1 MSDPPTSRQ
10 VTPTAAAESVL
21 LQSSVADDPPDP
33 SLRSAELS
41 ARELADALWLGLAI
55 AGGDR
60 PVVTV
65 RTKPSTEQSPEPV
78 APKPPPSG
86 QGTREAT
93 GKGRPA
99 AESPP
104 REVRESWGLGTRRSV
119 RPSGAEP
126 DSPDV
131 TGSMAWPTAPAL
143 PDALLIARALRP
155 LAVAADSPWDKV
167 LDEEE
172 TASTAA
178 DTGMWLPR
186 WRPEQWRRFEVALVV
201 DTSLSME
208 IWQHTVRE
216 FRDVLVRQGAFRDV
230 RTYRMDCSISTV
242 EKLVLRTEGG
252 VARGWRDLL
261 DPSRRRLVLVMT
273 DTVGAAWHTG
283 AAAGLLVAW
292 GRAMPVAVVQ
302 AMPERLWHWG
312 GLAPRRMC
320 VSAAEPGAPNQRLR
334 VSAPRP
340 VLGPVPTPAPEDVVI
355 PILALEPAA
364 LGAWARL
371 FAVAGAGLVTLTAVF
386 MSPRVDDTEAARE
399 PAPAVTARERVRRF
413 RAFASVDAFHLAGL
427 LAVAPLSLAT
437 ISLVQR
443 VLLPGA
449 GLDTQAEVLL
459 GGLLE
464 RSPTDPAGISYDFSD
479 GVREELLGGLFR
491 SDVVRVAR
499 LVSDYLG
506 AKFPLLLNFR
516 KALEDPD
523 GTELPASEPIN
534 GPMIKLQAA
543 VFRALSGPYYRRSEL
558 LGRQLASL
566 SRFADRITRTGGGT
580 GPDGTGTDVDHH
592 NDHDQQGSPV
602 GKRGRPAENQPED
615 ASLPN
620 TDIQSPPTAD
630 PVAPPGGTDMSA
642 PGRTAPGYPRPVDIT
657 SAVRQPHVWGELMP
671 LRNPDFVGREDLL
684 ERIHQRLAEPGT
696 TAVVP
701 EALHGLGGVGK
712 SQTVV
717 EYIYQNIQEYD
728 LVWWISAEHPTQ
740 IRNSFVELA
749 RKLELPVSGGPE
761 GARAAVLEA
770 LRRGEP
776 YSRWILVFDN
786 ADRPEIIRDFLPR
799 TTGRTGHIV
808 VTSRNAQWGN
818 VARTVEID
826 LFSRQEST
834 ELLRRRGGDISDV
847 DADRLAEALGDLP
860 LAIEQAATWRAQT
873 GMPVPE
879 YLELLENNRTE
890 LLQIGGPGEYQSPVA
905 AAWNVPLSQLRTEH
919 PAALAL
925 LEICAFFGPEPISRR
940 LFSGVP
946 QAQAAVPDA
955 LRDALS
961 DPIKLNSAL
970 REINRYSLAK
980 IDHRNNTLQLH
991 RLVQAVLK
999 NEVPPE
1005 NHDEMRHIAHVLLV
1019 NGDPND
1025 PDNTTTWARYAELLP
1040 HAISSGAVLCQASW
1054 VRGLLINLVRYLMN
1068 IDDYESGRELSGQAW
1083 ETWRN
1088 TVGERDL
1095 QTLTMARHYGFILR
1109 RQLKFDEAREINL
1122 QTFELMRDEY
1132 GEDHE
1137 ALLIVADA
1145 VALDLRG
1152 EGKFTEE
1159 LEMRQDTYDRA
1170 CSMLGESDPQTLTY
1184 GGSLA
1189 SALRQI
1195 GQYFAARDLD
1205 EAIYRRRLITHGPD
1219 HQRTFQ
1225 SLDAI
1230 AMDLRECGHY
1240 VEACAMCEESFP
1252 KEMEILGADHL
1263 RVIGALRNLGVARRK
1278 AGQVEKAL
1286 ESSTETYERYGR
1298 RQGDLHL
1305 DTITALM
1312 CMAVDLRQLGDL
1324 AKARDHGE
1332 RARRQFQ
1339 QVYGENHP
1347 YVHIASTNLSAALR
1361 LQGDVDGARALNEAA
1376 LQFYTRRFGAD
1387 HPNSLVMA
1395 TNLASD
1401 LAALGEATRAHEL
1414 DVDTLERST
1423 RVLGE
1428 HHPSTLAIR
1437 LNLSLDLTSL
1447 GRTTEAAETHE
1458 SAIAGL
1464 RERLGAD
1471 HPATLAGMQRARAN
1485 CDTDTMQ
1492 L

>member
-1 MSDPPTSRQ
+1 MSDLPTPRPA
-10 VTPTAAAESVL
+10 TPTAAAESVL
-21 LQSSVADDPPDP
+21 LQSLVADDPPAP

-55 AGGDR
+55 AGDDR
-60 PVVTV
+60 PV
-65 RTKPSTEQSPEPV
+65 RTARTELPERPPVPPS
-78 APKPPPSG
+78 PPPDG
-86 QGTREAT
+86 QEPSAAPGTARS
-93 GKGRPA
+93 A

-104 REVRESWGLGTRRSV
+104 RVVREDWELGTRRPV

-131 TGSMAWPTAPAL
+131 TAPMAWPTVPAL

-155 LAVAADSPWDKV
+155 LAVPADSPWDKA

-186 WRPEQWRRFEVALVV
+186 WRPEQWRRFEVVLVV

-230 RTYRMDCSISTV
+230 RTYRLDCSMPAA

-252 VARGWRDLL
+252 VVRGWRDLL

-283 AAAGLLVAW
+283 GAARLLAAW
-292 GRAMPVAVVQ
+292 GRSMPVAVVH

-340 VLGPVPTPAPEDVVI
+340 VLGPVPVPAPDEVVI
-355 PILALEPAA
+355 PVLALEPAA
-364 LGAWARL
+364 LGGWARL
-371 FAVAGAGLVTLTAVF
+371 FAVAGAGSVTLTAVF
-386 MSPRVDDTEAARE
+386 MSPRLDDVEVAHESPTPVA
-399 PAPAVTARERVRRF
+399 ARERVRRF

-464 RSPTDPAGISYDFSD
+464 RSPADPAGISYDFSD
-479 GVREELLGGLFR
+479 GVREELLRGLFR

-499 LVSDYLG
+499 LVSDYFG
-506 AKFPLLLNFR
+506 AKLPLLWNFR

-523 GTELPASEPIN
+523 GTELPAAEPSN
-534 GPMIKLQAA
+534 KPLIKLQAA
-543 VFRALSGPYYRRSEL
+543 VFRALSGPYYRRAEL
-558 LGRQLASL
+558 LAGQLKSISRLAGRISAG
-566 SRFADRITRTGGGT
+566 TTTGIPART
-580 GPDGTGTDVDHH
+580 GPDADHH
-592 NDHDQQGSPV
+592 NDHDQHGSPV
-602 GKRGRPAENQPED
+602 GKSGRPAQKQSED
-615 ASLPN
+615 ASLSN
-620 TDIQSPPTAD
+620 TDVQSPSTAD
-630 PVAPPGGTDMSA
+630 AVAPPGGTDMTA
-642 PGRTAPGYPRPVDIT
+642 PGRTAPGHPRPVDIT
-657 SAVRQPHVWGELMP
+657 SAVSQPHVWGELMP

-684 ERIHQRLAEPGT
+684 EQIRQRLAEPGT

-717 EYIYQNIQEYD
+717 EYIYRNIQDYD
-728 LVWWISAEHPTQ
+728 VVWWISAEHPTQ

-749 RKLELPVSGGPE
+749 RKLDLPVSGGPE
-761 GARAAVLEA
+761 AARAAVVEA

-799 TTGRTGHIV
+799 TTGHTGHIV

-826 LFSRQEST
+826 LFSRREST

-905 AAWNVPLSQLRTEH
+905 AAWNVPLSQLRTDH

-925 LEICAFFGPEPISRR
+925 LEVCAFFGPEPISRR

-999 NEVPPE
+999 NEVPAE
-1005 NHDEMRHIAHVLLV
+1005 SHDDMRHITHVLLV

-1025 PDNTTTWARYAELLP
+1025 PDDTTTWARYSELLP
-1040 HAISSGAVLCQASW
+1040 HVISSGAVQCQASW
-1054 VRGLLINLVRYLMN
+1054 VRGLLINLIRYLMN
-1068 IDDYESGRELSGQAW
+1068 IGDYESGRELSGLAW

-1088 TVGERDL
+1088 TIGERDL

-1109 RQLKFDEAREINL
+1109 RQMKFEQAREINL
-1122 QTFELMRDEY
+1122 RTYELMREQY
-1132 GEDHE
+1132 GENHE

-1145 VALDLRG
+1145 VGLDLRG

-1159 LEMRQDTYDRA
+1159 LELRQDTYDRA
-1170 CSMLGESDPQTLTY
+1170 CRILGESDPQTLTY
-1184 GGSLA
+1184 GGNLA

-1195 GQYFAARDLD
+1195 GRYYAARDLD
-1205 EAIYRRRLITHGPD
+1205 EDVYRRRLITHGPD
-1219 HQRTFQ
+1219 HQRTFL

-1230 AMDLRECGHY
+1230 AMDLRECGNY
-1240 VEACAMCEESFP
+1240 VEACEMGEESFT
-1252 KEMEILGADHL
+1252 KEKEILGADHL
-1263 RVIGALRNLGVARRK
+1263 RVIGALRNLAVARRK
-1278 AGQVEKAL
+1278 AGQVQKAL

-1298 RQGDLHL
+1298 RQGELHL

-1312 CMAVDLRQLGDL
+1312 CMAIDLRQLGDL
-1324 AKARDHGE
+1324 TKARDHGE
-1332 RARRQFQ
+1332 RARQQFQ

-1347 YVHIASTNLSAALR
+1347 YFHLASTNLSAALR
-1361 LQGDVDGARALNEAA
+1361 LLGDADGARALNEAA
-1376 LQFYTRRFGAD
+1376 LTFYTSTFGAD
-1387 HPNSLVMA
+1387 HPNTLVMA

-1401 LAALGEATRAHEL
+1401 LAALGETTRAHAL

-1428 HHPSTLAIR
+1428 QHPSTLAVL

-1447 GRTTEAAETHE
+1447 GRTDEAAAAHE
-1458 SAIAGL
+1458 SAVAGL
-1464 RERLGAD
+1464 RERLGPD
-1471 HPATLAGMQRARAN
+1471 HPATLAGLRRVRAN